1 MLENIQALAS
11 NPVGMMLLLIV
22 GGHIAVSTEIK
33 FPKTYRRVCAL

>member
-22 GGHIAVSTEIK
+22 GGHIAV
-33 FPKTYRRVCAL
+33 FVMRLVRR